1 VDAYRYY
8 QPEPES
14 FIQRHARR
22 RVESLLTEYLAGD
35 VSLAAATTAVRAYV
49 DAWREH
55 PKAGG
60 FGWKLEQGSGDLIRY
75 PVGRDR
81 QRVRKTPQEAR
92 Q

>member
-1 VDAYRYY
+1 VSCHYRR
-8 QPEPES
+8 EP
-14 FIQRHARR
+14 IPLAQILDRQR
-22 RVESLLTEYLAGD
+22 VQETLTEYLAGR
-35 VSLAAATTAVRAYV
+35 VSLADATTAVRAYI
-49 DAWREH
+49 DAWSDH
-55 PKAGG
+55 PRAGG